1 MDPEKWLRNAV
12 RQRVAKFKLDAEHET
27 RAEEYAVQ
35 IWKQGNVRG
44 EDVLRETEKAVRK
57 WL

>member
-12 RQRVAKFKLDAEHET
+12 RQRVAKHKLDAEHLT
-27 RAEEYAVQ
+27 RAEDYAVQ

-44 EDVLRETEKAVRK
+44 EDVLRETEKAVKK